1 MRPIPSAPCLALIH
15 AFEQG
20 PKGGFAPTPYPDP
33 GGLLTIGWGH
43 LIKPGET
50 FPVPIDEA
58 KADALALA
66 DLTTAATGVSSALL
80 PAVLAKLTDG
90 QYAACID
97 FAYNLGVGA
106 FRGSTLCHLVNA
118 GNFALVPDAFRKWVY
133 GRVNGVETV
142 LQGLVRRRN
151 AEVDVWLS

>member
-20 PKGGFAPTPYPDP
+20 PKGGFAPEPYPDP
-33 GGLLTIGWGH
+33 GGLMTIGWGH

-50 FPVPIDEA
+50 FSLPIDQGQ
-58 KADALALA
+58 ADALALA
-66 DLTTAATGVSSALL
+66 DLTTAAVGVSNAL
-80 PAVLAKLTDG
+80 PPKVLVALTDG

-97 FAYNLGVGA
+97 FAYNVGVGA
-106 FRGSTLCHLVNA
+106 FRGSSLCHLVNIGA
-118 GNFALVPDAFRKWVY
+118 FASVPAAFRQWVY
-133 GRVNGVETV
+133 GKVNGVETV